1 MDLISFAKKHY
12 EQRMRRGLHSKVHSW
27 NEHVLPVARLAR
39 ELVKKGGGSP
49 REQELG
55 FVAGLFH
62 DWCRLP
68 ESILKKRG
76 LTDRHELASAKAAE
90 RLLPQFGFSKK
101 EIAVVSD
108 SVASHSFGINSFG
121 GFRSV
126 KRVSSLVGRAVKAA
140 DKLDQFAEHI
150 IFRRNLF
157 LGESSAPSEVA
168 NVISYYEKRLQKC
181 RVFLKSSAGRLLLK
195 AFPEARESL
204 NFVSKYVRILKRE
217 EKIEKPLFRWWCKRV
232 GVLAVFDFFYE
243 CGKKGVSEKAAV
255 KKFKCFFERNL
266 KLFLRDKRLNAR
278 ERRILLNS
286 VKFVKELLE
295 RSEVGLNEY
304 FNG

>member
-1 MDLISFAKKHY
+1 MNLTSFAEKHY

-27 NEHVLPVARLAR
+27 NEHILPVARLTR

-55 FVAGLFH
+55 FAAGLFH

-76 LTDRHELASAKAAE
+76 LADEHEVTSAQAAAE
-90 RLLPQFGFSKK
+90 LLPQFGFSEK
-101 EIAVVSD
+101 EVELISD
-108 SVASHSFGINSFG
+108 AIASHSFGITPLG
-121 GFRSV
+121 GSRNV

-157 LGESSAPSEVA
+157 FGESDASSDAENA
-168 NVISYYEKRLQKC
+168 ISYYKKRLQKS
-181 RVFLKSSAGRLLLK
+181 RTFLKSSAGRLLLN

-204 NFVSKYVRILKRE
+204 NFVSDYVRVLKRE
-217 EKIEKPLFRWWCKRV
+217 AAVEKPSFRQWSERV
-232 GVLAVFDFFYE
+232 GALAVFNFFYE
-243 CGKKGVSEKAAV
+243 CGKKGVSEKQAV
-255 KKFKCFFERNL
+255 KEFKTFFERNL
-266 KLFLRDKRLNAR
+266 KLFSREKRLNAR
-278 ERRILLNS
+278 KRRILLNS
-286 VKFVKELLE
+286 IKYVKELLK